1 MNKNVMM
8 GMTLVALAAI
18 LAVGVVALRGSVL
31 ELLVGKAIWY
41 VPYVALVGGVERLLR
56 AIRRRGAN
64 GRAFGAVFRPILG
77 KMG

>member
-18 LAVGVVALRGSVL
+18 LAVGVVALRGSAL

-64 GRAFGAVFRPILG
+64 GRAFGGVFRPILG

>member
-18 LAVGVVALRGSVL
+18 LAVGVVALRGSAL

-56 AIRRRGAN
+56 VIRRRGAN
-64 GRAFGAVFRPILG
+64 GRAFGGVFRPILG